1 MFEGL
6 RRKLEEALGSLE
18 ERFGPDTEA
27 EVDRLLAAMR
37 EELIEA
43 RARLKAMEERERELD
58 RARARAVSRNDREAS
73 GKLSARLAEHRS
85 EVAAQREAVRE
96 MTARLKAAVRNRT
109 ALAAKARRA
118 GGARDALEEG
128 EDALR
133 AFERSA
139 EAIEDRE
146 RMDEARR
153 EVEGALEGVEERD
166 AAAEEE
172 MGELLDADLDRKLRE
187 LKEEMGEDVDER

>member
-166 AAAEEE
+166 AAAEEQME
-172 MGELLDADLDRKLRE
+172 ELLDADLDRKLRE